1 MKKIL
6 IFILVN
12 SIIISFPFEGK
23 TAPINVPG
31 NMTVIKIVSDMA
43 SIAADLQTALRAL
56 SAGDVVFSI
65 DIIRSALNNQVV
77 AYISYEAAP

>member
-1 MKKIL
+1 MA
-6 IFILVN
+6 
-12 SIIISFPFEGK
+12 S
-23 TAPINVPG
+23 PINVPG